1 MKSEVNFERL
11 IQRRMLLTRYSGKES
26 LIFFLQD
33 LNRIVALIN
42 LIELTVDFIPCQSI
56 CEIDAKLEITERVTM
71 AFLETKG
78 QNSIAY
84 IIKEE
89 LRVEEDDEDWIF
101 YQQVSLFNYFL
112 RLL

>member
-1 MKSEVNFERL
+1 MHE
-11 IQRRMLLTRYSGKES
+11 T
-26 LIFFLQD
+26 
-33 LNRIVALIN
+33 
-42 LIELTVDFIPCQSI
+42 
-56 CEIDAKLEITERVTM
+56 DAKLEITERVTM
-71 AFLETKG
+71 TFPETKG

-89 LRVEEDDEDWIF
+89 LRVEEDDDDWIF